1 MRTDTPPNLPPMAR
15 YIAFLRG
22 INVGG
27 HQVKMDD
34 LRRAFEALDLS
45 GVATFIASGNVIFE
59 TDAAAEAPGKPGAL
73 TARIEEQLRDSLG
86 YDVPTFLRTDA
97 ELARIADHEPFP
109 DLRVA
114 DGDTSYIAFLYRRP
128 AAAAARAVAA
138 LSNDT
143 DRVAVHDRELH
154 WHIRGKMMDSTLAG
168 APAFEKVLGNVPT
181 TVRNLNTVRRLAA
194 KYPPPRARRDRAG
207 RT

>member
-1 MRTDTPPNLPPMAR
+1 LRPMAR

-34 LRRAFEALDLS
+34 LRKSFEALDFDN
-45 GVATFIASGNVIFE
+45 VATFIGSGNVIF
-59 TDAAAEAPGKPGAL
+59 DAGNTKPATL
-73 TARIEEQLRDSLG
+73 TTRIERQLRDSLG
-86 YDVPTFLRTDA
+86 YEVPTFLRTDA

-109 DLRVA
+109 DLDAA
-114 DGDTSYIAFLYRRP
+114 DGDSSYVAFLYKRP
-128 AAAAARAVAA
+128 TAVAA
-138 LSNDT
+138 KKVVAMSNET
-143 DRVAVHDRELH
+143 DHVAIHDRELY
-154 WHIRGKMMDSTLAG
+154 WHIRGRMADSTLG
-168 APAFEKVLGNVPT
+168 APVFEKELGSVPA

-194 KYPPPRARRDRAG
+194 KYPPARAG